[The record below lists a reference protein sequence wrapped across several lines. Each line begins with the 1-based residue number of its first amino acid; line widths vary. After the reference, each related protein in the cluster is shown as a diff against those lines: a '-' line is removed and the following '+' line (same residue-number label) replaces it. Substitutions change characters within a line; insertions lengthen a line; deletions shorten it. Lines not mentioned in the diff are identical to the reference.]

1 MLMVKNIYTMEYWKS
16 KKNNPKKDEG
26 AICFLHFF
34 LRLVICFLHFF
45 SRLVVS
51 FVCAFLGSILIARI
65 AGEKIMYNIPIRAG
79 TFLVRVFSPDT
90 VIDGETAYDVHMLD
104 EFLFLFVPLFV
115 CFFVLFK
122 FKK

>member
-1 MLMVKNIYTMEYWKS
+1 MVKNIYTMEYWKS

-34 LRLVICFLHFF
+34 
-45 SRLVVS
+45 SRLIAS
-51 FVCAFLGSILIARI
+51 FVCAFLGSLLIGRI
-65 AGEKIMYNIPIRAG
+65 AGEKFMYNIPIRAG

-90 VIDGETAYDVHMLD
+90 IIDGETSYDVRILD
-104 EFLFLFVPLFV
+104 ELLFLCVPLFV

>member
-1 MLMVKNIYTMEYWKS
+1 MVKNIYTMEYWKS

-34 LRLVICFLHFF
+34 
-45 SRLVVS
+45 SRLIFS
-51 FVCAFLGSILIARI
+51 FFCAFWGSVIIARI

-79 TFLVRVFSPDT
+79 RFLVRVFSPDT
-90 VIDGETAYDVHMLD
+90 VIDGETAYDVHLLD
-104 EFLFLFVPLFV
+104 GFLFLFVPLFV